1 MIYQTLKPLPTDASG
16 LQGLLRPIK
25 RPSGHHK
32 GKTGFMKIAYM
43 LRDPLDLV
51 FLFIYVIG
59 VLVLIFAAMQFLHA
73 VLYKDTKARRDGM
86 RALLLGVVL
95 LAPRIVYHQFRLDA
109 SDYKKA
115 VTSAYQSGTDAI
127 LETGDGYTL
136 LAVQQGGT
144 DPANADIVVLSTALY
159 TPDGAPNAAGL
170 AVLKAVSEQ
179 TLKKKSAVELRYIAF
194 TGEEDA
200 LAGARHYL
208 DSLSEEEKARVVAD
222 IQVGDIGHADG
233 EFQIAVSN
241 GRENPLTDR
250 LVKSVK
256 RMSGQKATMRA
267 DKSSDHTAFSMEG
280 IPAAMLLQEGAVD
293 ASGEAGNTGSAGSEQ
308 KSSESGKTG
317 NSVSSAKGGAAPEME
332 ELAKAAAIVGDTV
345 QSLMRDK
352 NESFRAE
359 VEVTPVAVRAAGAF
373 QPHVDAWPSG
383 TGIPAIEQ
391 QLGTRLTDTGTR
403 DADGCEIYTAQLYIL
418 QQDAPVPVELHVT
431 AAPERV
437 EQITVDMSALG
448 MDETML
454 RPMLTNFFGNGSEKT
469 AEDGSHEKIFLD
481 SAAQAVYHVSA
492 TTTAETG
499 TDVPVGGYTLS
510 ITAA

>member
-1 MIYQTLKPLPTDASG
+1 
-16 LQGLLRPIK
+16 
-25 RPSGHHK
+25 
-32 GKTGFMKIAYM
+32 MKIAYM

-109 SDYKKA
+109 ADYKKA

-136 LAVQQGGT
+136 IAVQQADT

-194 TGEEDA
+194 NGERDA
-200 LAGARHYL
+200 LAGARNYL
-208 DSLSEEEKARVVAD
+208 ASLPEEEKARVVAD
-222 IQVGDIGHADG
+222 IQVGDIGHEDAG
-233 EFQIAVSN
+233 AFQIAVSN
-241 GRENPLTDR
+241 GRENPLSDR

-280 IPAAMLLQEGAVD
+280 IVSAVLTQD
-293 ASGEAGNTGSAGSEQ
+293 GD
-308 KSSESGKTG
+308 
-317 NSVSSAKGGAAPEME
+317 AAPEMD

-345 QSLMRDK
+345 QGLMRDK
-352 NESFRAE
+352 NGRFRTE
-359 VEVTPVAVRAAGAF
+359 VEATPVAVRAAGAF
-373 QPHVDAWPSG
+373 QPQLDAWPSG

-403 DADGCEIYTAQLYIL
+403 AADGCGIYTAQLYIL
-418 QQDAPVPVELHVT
+418 QQDAPVPVEVHVT
-431 AAPERV
+431 TAPERV
-437 EQITVDMSALG
+437 DQITVDMSALG
-448 MDETML
+448 MDEAML
-454 RPMLTNFFGNGSEKT
+454 RPMLTNFFGEGSEKA
-469 AEDGSHEKIFLD
+469 AENGSHETIYLD
-481 SAAQAVYHVSA
+481 SVAQAMYHVSA

-499 TDVPVGGYTLS
+499 AGVPAGGYTLS

>member
-1 MIYQTLKPLPTDASG
+1 
-16 LQGLLRPIK
+16 
-25 RPSGHHK
+25 
-32 GKTGFMKIAYM
+32 MKIAYM

-95 LAPRIVYHQFRLDA
+95 LTPRIVYHQFRLDA

-267 DKSSDHTAFSMEG
+267 GKSSDHTAFSMEG
-280 IPAAMLLQEGAVD
+280 IVSAVLTQAGTVD

-308 KSSESGKTG
+308 KSSESRKTG
-317 NSVSSAKGGAAPEME
+317 NSVSSAEGGGAAPEME
-332 ELAKAAAIVGDTV
+332 DLAKAAAIVGDTV
-345 QSLMRDK
+345 QSLVRDK
-352 NESFRAE
+352 RGRFRAE
-359 VEVTPVAVRAAGAF
+359 VEATPVDVRAAGAF
-373 QPHVDAWPSG
+373 QPQVDAWPSG

-403 DADGCEIYTAQLYIL
+403 DADGCGIYTAQLYIL
-418 QQDAPVPVELHVT
+418 HQDAPVPVELHVT

-448 MDETML
+448 MDEAML
-454 RPMLTNFFGNGSEKT
+454 RPMLTNFFGEGSDKA
-469 AEDGSHEKIFLD
+469 AENGSHETIYLD
-481 SAAQAVYHVSA
+481 SDAQAVYHVSA
-492 TTTAETG
+492 TTTAETSAG
-499 TDVPVGGYTLS
+499 VPAVGYTLS

>member
-1 MIYQTLKPLPTDASG
+1 
-16 LQGLLRPIK
+16 
-25 RPSGHHK
+25 
-32 GKTGFMKIAYM
+32 MKIAYM

-73 VLYKDTKARRDGM
+73 VLYKDTKARRDGV

-136 LAVQQGGT
+136 IAVQQADT

-200 LAGARHYL
+200 LAGARNYL
-208 DSLSEEEKARVVAD
+208 SSLPEEEKARVVAD
-222 IQVGDIGHADG
+222 IQVGSIGHADAG
-233 EFQIAVSN
+233 AFQIAVSN
-241 GRENPLTDR
+241 GRENPLTGR

-280 IPAAMLLQEGAVD
+280 IPAAMLLQEGAGETETTE
-293 ASGEAGNTGSAGSEQ
+293 SGDVEQ
-308 KSSESGKTG
+308 KSGESKTTGKR
-317 NSVSSAKGGAAPEME
+317 VSSTKDGDAAPEMD
-332 ELAKAAAIVGDTV
+332 ELAKAAAVVGDTV
-345 QSLMRDK
+345 QGLMRDK
-352 NESFRAE
+352 NSRFRTE

-373 QPHVDAWPSG
+373 QPQVDVWPSG
-383 TGIPAIEQ
+383 TGIPTIEL
-391 QLGTRLTDTGTR
+391 QLGTRLSDTGKS
-403 DADGCEIYTAQLYIL
+403 DADGCKIYTAQLYIL
-418 QQDAPVPVELHVT
+418 QQDAPVPVEVHVT
-431 AAPERV
+431 TAPERV
-437 EQITVDMSALG
+437 DQITVDTSALG
-448 MDETML
+448 MDEAML
-454 RPMLTNFFGNGSEKT
+454 RPMLTNFFGEGSEKA
-469 AEDGSHEKIFLD
+469 AENGSHETIYLD
-481 SAAQAVYHVSA
+481 SDAQAMYHVSA

>member
-1 MIYQTLKPLPTDASG
+1 
-16 LQGLLRPIK
+16 
-25 RPSGHHK
+25 
-32 GKTGFMKIAYM
+32 MKIAYM

-73 VLYKDTKARRDGM
+73 VLYKDTKARRDGV

-95 LAPRIVYHQFRLDA
+95 LAPRFVYHQFRLDA
-109 SDYKKA
+109 ADYKKA

-136 LAVQQGGT
+136 LAIQQADT

-159 TPDGAPNAAGL
+159 APEGTTNAAGL

-179 TLKKKSAVELRYIAF
+179 TQKKKSAVELRYIAL
-194 TGEEDA
+194 TGERDA
-200 LAGARHYL
+200 LAGARNYL
-208 DSLSEEEKARVVAD
+208 ASLPEEEKARVVAD
-222 IQVGDIGHADG
+222 IQVGDIGHEDAG
-233 EFQIAVSN
+233 AFQIAVSN
-241 GRENPLTDR
+241 GRENPLSDR

-280 IPAAMLLQEGAVD
+280 IVSAVLTQD
-293 ASGEAGNTGSAGSEQ
+293 GD
-308 KSSESGKTG
+308 
-317 NSVSSAKGGAAPEME
+317 AAPEMD

-345 QSLMRDK
+345 QGLMRDK
-352 NESFRAE
+352 NGRFRTE
-359 VEVTPVAVRAAGAF
+359 VEATPVAVRAAGAF
-373 QPHVDAWPSG
+373 QPQLDAWPSG

-403 DADGCEIYTAQLYIL
+403 AADGCGIYTAQLYIL
-418 QQDAPVPVELHVT
+418 QQDAPVPVEVHVT
-431 AAPERV
+431 TAPERV
-437 EQITVDMSALG
+437 DQITVDMSALG
-448 MDETML
+448 MDEAML
-454 RPMLTNFFGNGSEKT
+454 RPMLTNFFGEGSEKA
-469 AEDGSHEKIFLD
+469 AENGSHETIYLD
-481 SAAQAVYHVSA
+481 SVAQAMYHVSA

-499 TDVPVGGYTLS
+499 AGVPAGGYTLS

>member
-1 MIYQTLKPLPTDASG
+1 
-16 LQGLLRPIK
+16 
-25 RPSGHHK
+25 
-32 GKTGFMKIAYM
+32 MKIAYM

-73 VLYKDTKARRDGM
+73 VLYKDTKARRDGV

-109 SDYKKA
+109 ADYKKA

-136 LAVQQGGT
+136 LAIQQGGT

-159 TPDGAPNAAGL
+159 TPDGTTNAAGL

-179 TLKKKSAVELRYIAF
+179 TQKKKSAVELRYIAL
-194 TGEEDA
+194 TGERDA
-200 LAGARHYL
+200 LAGARNYL
-208 DSLSEEEKARVVAD
+208 ASLPEEEKARVVAD
-222 IQVGDIGHADG
+222 IQVGDIGHADAG
-233 EFQIAVSN
+233 AFQIAVSN

-256 RMSGQKATMRA
+256 RMSGQKATMHA

-280 IPAAMLLQEGAVD
+280 IVSAVLTQD
-293 ASGEAGNTGSAGSEQ
+293 GD
-308 KSSESGKTG
+308 
-317 NSVSSAKGGAAPEME
+317 AAPEMD

-345 QSLMRDK
+345 QGLMRDK
-352 NESFRAE
+352 RGSFRAE
-359 VEVTPVAVRAAGAF
+359 VEATPADLRAAGAF
-373 QPHVDAWPSG
+373 QPQVDAWPSG

-403 DADGCEIYTAQLYIL
+403 AADGCKIYTAQLYIL
-418 QQDAPVPVELHVT
+418 QQDAPVPVEVHVT
-431 AAPERV
+431 TAPERV
-437 EQITVDMSALG
+437 DQITVDMSALG
-448 MDETML
+448 MDEAML
-454 RPMLTNFFGNGSEKT
+454 RPMLTNFFGEGSEKA
-469 AEDGSHEKIFLD
+469 AENGSHETIYLD
-481 SAAQAVYHVSA
+481 SDAQAMYHVSA

-499 TDVPVGGYTLS
+499 AGVPAVGYTLS

>member
-1 MIYQTLKPLPTDASG
+1 
-16 LQGLLRPIK
+16 
-25 RPSGHHK
+25 
-32 GKTGFMKIAYM
+32 MKIAYM

-73 VLYKDTKARRDGM
+73 VLYKDTKARRDGV

-109 SDYKKA
+109 ADYKKA

-127 LETGDGYTL
+127 LETCDGYTL
-136 LAVQQGGT
+136 LAIQQGGT

-159 TPDGAPNAAGL
+159 TPEGTTNAAGL

-179 TLKKKSAVELRYIAF
+179 TQKKKSAVELRYIAF

-200 LAGARHYL
+200 LAGARNYL
-208 DSLSEEEKARVVAD
+208 ASLPEEEKARVVAD
-222 IQVGDIGHADG
+222 IQVGDIGRADG
-233 EFQIAVSN
+233 GAFQIAVSN

-256 RMSGQKATMRA
+256 RMSGQKATMRE

-280 IPAAMLLQEGAVD
+280 IVSAVLTQEGD
-293 ASGEAGNTGSAGSEQ
+293 D
-308 KSSESGKTG
+308 
-317 NSVSSAKGGAAPEME
+317 APEMD

-352 NESFRAE
+352 SGSFRAE
-359 VEVTPVAVRAAGAF
+359 VEATPVDVRAAGAF
-373 QPHVDAWPSG
+373 QPQVDAWPSG

-391 QLGTRLTDTGTR
+391 QLGTRLSDTGKS
-403 DADGCEIYTAQLYIL
+403 DADGCEIYTAPLYIL
-418 QQDAPVPVELHVT
+418 QQDAPVTVEVHITKDGDARVHQLSIN
-431 AAPERV
+431 AA
-437 EQITVDMSALG
+437 TLG
-448 MDETML
+448 TDEAAL
-454 RPMLTNFFGNGSEKT
+454 RPMLTNFFGEGSETT
-469 AEDGSHEKIFLD
+469 AADGSHENVYLD
-481 SAAQAVYHVSA
+481 SSAQAMYHVSA
-492 TTTAETG
+492 TTTAETSAG
-499 TDVPVGGYTLS
+499 VPAVGYTLS

>member
-1 MIYQTLKPLPTDASG
+1 
-16 LQGLLRPIK
+16 
-25 RPSGHHK
+25 
-32 GKTGFMKIAYM
+32 MKIAYM

-73 VLYKDTKARRDGM
+73 VLYKDTKARRDGV

-109 SDYKKA
+109 ADYKKA

-159 TPDGAPNAAGL
+159 TPEGTTNAAGL

-179 TLKKKSAVELRYIAF
+179 TQKKKSAVELRYIAF

-200 LAGARHYL
+200 LAGARNYL
-208 DSLSEEEKARVVAD
+208 ASLPEEEKARVVAD
-222 IQVGDIGHADG
+222 IQVGDIGHADAG
-233 EFQIAVSN
+233 AFQIAVSN

-267 DKSSDHTAFSMEG
+267 DKSSDYTAFSMEG
-280 IPAAMLLQEGAVD
+280 IVSAALTQEGD
-293 ASGEAGNTGSAGSEQ
+293 
-308 KSSESGKTG
+308 
-317 NSVSSAKGGAAPEME
+317 AAPEMD

-345 QSLMRDK
+345 QGLMRDK
-352 NESFRAE
+352 SGRFRAE
-359 VEVTPVAVRAAGAF
+359 VEATPVDVRAAGAF
-373 QPHVDAWPSG
+373 QPQVDAWPSG

-403 DADGCEIYTAQLYIL
+403 AADGCGIYTAQLYIL
-418 QQDAPVPVELHVT
+418 QQDAPVPVEVHVT
-431 AAPERV
+431 TAPERV
-437 EQITVDMSALG
+437 DQITVDMSALG
-448 MDETML
+448 MDEAML
-454 RPMLTNFFGNGSEKT
+454 RPMLTNFFGEVSEKA
-469 AEDGSHEKIFLD
+469 AENGSHETIYLD
-481 SAAQAVYHVSA
+481 SAAQAMYHVSA
-492 TTTAETG
+492 TTNAETDA
-499 TDVPVGGYTLS
+499 DVPAGSYTLS

>member
-1 MIYQTLKPLPTDASG
+1 
-16 LQGLLRPIK
+16 
-25 RPSGHHK
+25 
-32 GKTGFMKIAYM
+32 MKIAYM

-73 VLYKDTKARRDGM
+73 VLYKDTKARRDGV

-95 LAPRIVYHQFRLDA
+95 LAPRIVYHQFRLDTA
-109 SDYKKA
+109 DYKKA

-136 LAVQQGGT
+136 LAVQQADA

-159 TPDGAPNAAGL
+159 TPDGTPNTAGL

-179 TLKKKSAVELRYIAF
+179 TVKKKSAVELRYIAF

-200 LAGARHYL
+200 LAGARNYIA
-208 DSLSEEEKARVVAD
+208 SLPEEEKARVVAD
-222 IQVGDIGHADG
+222 IQVGDIGHAAV

-241 GRENPLTDR
+241 DRENPLTDR

-280 IPAAMLLQEGAVD
+280 IVSAALTQEGTVD
-293 ASGEAGNTGSAGSEQ
+293 ASGKAGNTESAGSKQ
-308 KSSESGKTG
+308 KRSESGKTG
-317 NSVSSAKGGAAPEME
+317 NSVSPAKSGDAPEMD

-345 QSLMRDK
+345 QGLMRDK
-352 NESFRAE
+352 SGRFRAE
-359 VEVTPVAVRAAGAF
+359 VEATPVDVRAAGAF
-373 QPHVDAWPSG
+373 QPQVDVWPSG

-391 QLGTRLTDTGTR
+391 QLGTRLTDTETS
-403 DADGCEIYTAQLYIL
+403 DADGCKIYTAQLYIL
-418 QQDAPVPVELHVT
+418 QQDVPVPVEVYVT
-431 AAPERV
+431 TAPERV
-437 EQITVDMSALG
+437 DQITVDTSALG
-448 MDETML
+448 MDEAML
-454 RPMLTNFFGNGSEKT
+454 RPMLTNFFGEGSEKA
-469 AEDGSHEKIFLD
+469 AENGSHETIYLD
-481 SAAQAVYHVSA
+481 SDAQAVYHVSA

>member
-1 MIYQTLKPLPTDASG
+1 
-16 LQGLLRPIK
+16 
-25 RPSGHHK
+25 
-32 GKTGFMKIAYM
+32 MKIAYM

-73 VLYKDTKARRDGM
+73 VLYKDTKARRDGV
-86 RALLLGVVL
+86 RALLLGIGL

-109 SDYKKA
+109 ADYKKA
-115 VTSAYQSGTDAI
+115 VTSAYQSETDAI

-136 LAVQQGGT
+136 LAIQQGGT

-159 TPDGAPNAAGL
+159 TPVGTTNAAGL

-179 TLKKKSAVELRYIAF
+179 TQKKKSAVELRYIAF

-200 LAGARHYL
+200 LAGARNYL
-208 DSLSEEEKARVVAD
+208 ASLPEEEKARVVAD
-222 IQVGDIGHADG
+222 IQVGDIGHADAG
-233 EFQIAVSN
+233 AFQIAVSN

-280 IPAAMLLQEGAVD
+280 IVSAVLTQ
-293 ASGEAGNTGSAGSEQ
+293 AGD
-308 KSSESGKTG
+308 
-317 NSVSSAKGGAAPEME
+317 AAPEMD
-332 ELAKAAAIVGDTV
+332 ELAKAAAIVGDSV
-345 QSLMRDK
+345 QGLVRDK
-352 NESFRAE
+352 SGSFRAE
-359 VEVTPVAVRAAGAF
+359 VEATPVAVRAAGAF
-373 QPHVDAWPSG
+373 QPQMDAWPSG

-403 DADGCEIYTAQLYIL
+403 DADGCGIYTAQLYIL
-418 QQDAPVPVELHVT
+418 QQDVPVPVEVHVT
-431 AAPERV
+431 TAPECV
-437 EQITVDMSALG
+437 DQITVDTSALG
-448 MDETML
+448 MDEAML
-454 RPMLTNFFGNGSEKT
+454 RPMLTNFFGEGSEKA
-469 AEDGSHEKIFLD
+469 AENGSHETIYLD
-481 SAAQAVYHVSA
+481 SAARAVYHVSA
-492 TTTAETG
+492 TTASETG
-499 TDVPVGGYTLS
+499 ADASAGDYTLS

>member
-1 MIYQTLKPLPTDASG
+1 
-16 LQGLLRPIK
+16 
-25 RPSGHHK
+25 
-32 GKTGFMKIAYM
+32 MKIAYM

-73 VLYKDTKARRDGM
+73 VLYKDTKARRDGV

-109 SDYKKA
+109 ADYKKA

-159 TPDGAPNAAGL
+159 TPDGAPNVAGL

-200 LAGARHYL
+200 LAGARNYL
-208 DSLSEEEKARVVAD
+208 DSLPDEEKARVVAD
-222 IQVGDIGHADG
+222 IQVGDIGHADAG
-233 EFQIAVSN
+233 AFQIAVSN

-256 RMSGQKATMRA
+256 RMSGQKATMREDTSA
-267 DKSSDHTAFSMEG
+267 DHTAFSMEG
-280 IPAAMLLQEGAVD
+280 IVSAVLTQEGD
-293 ASGEAGNTGSAGSEQ
+293 D
-308 KSSESGKTG
+308 
-317 NSVSSAKGGAAPEME
+317 APEMD

-345 QSLMRDK
+345 QCLVRDK
-352 NESFRAE
+352 SGYFRAE
-359 VEVTPVAVRAAGAF
+359 VEATPVAVRAAGAF
-373 QPHVDAWPSG
+373 QPQVDAWPAG
-383 TGIPAIEQ
+383 TGIPVIEQ
-391 QLGTRLTDTGTR
+391 QLGTRLSDTGKS
-403 DADGCEIYTAQLYIL
+403 DADGCKIYTAQLYIL
-418 QQDAPVPVELHVT
+418 QQDAPVPVEVHVT
-431 AAPERV
+431 TAPERV
-437 EQITVDMSALG
+437 DQITVDTSALG
-448 MDETML
+448 MDEAML
-454 RPMLTNFFGNGSEKT
+454 RPMLTNFFGEGSEKA
-469 AEDGSHEKIFLD
+469 AENGSHETIYLD

-499 TDVPVGGYTLS
+499 TGVPAGGYTLS

>member
-1 MIYQTLKPLPTDASG
+1 
-16 LQGLLRPIK
+16 
-25 RPSGHHK
+25 
-32 GKTGFMKIAYM
+32 MKIAYM

-73 VLYKDTKARRDGM
+73 VLYKDTKARRDGV

-95 LAPRIVYHQFRLDA
+95 LAPRIVYHQFRLDTA
-109 SDYKKA
+109 DYKKA

-136 LAVQQGGT
+136 LAVQQADA

-159 TPDGAPNAAGL
+159 TPDGTPNTAGL

-179 TLKKKSAVELRYIAF
+179 TVKKKSAVELRYIAF

-200 LAGARHYL
+200 LAGARNYIA
-208 DSLSEEEKARVVAD
+208 SLPEEEKARVVAD
-222 IQVGDIGHADG
+222 IQVGDIGHAAV

-241 GRENPLTDR
+241 DRENPLTDR

-280 IPAAMLLQEGAVD
+280 IVSAALTQEGTVD
-293 ASGEAGNTGSAGSEQ
+293 ASGEAGNTESAGSKQ
-308 KSSESGKTG
+308 KRSESGKTG
-317 NSVSSAKGGAAPEME
+317 NSVSPAKSGDAPEMD
-332 ELAKAAAIVGDTV
+332 ELAKAAAISGDTV
-345 QSLMRDK
+345 QGLMRDK
-352 NESFRAE
+352 SGRFRAE
-359 VEVTPVAVRAAGAF
+359 VEATPVDVRAAGAF
-373 QPHVDAWPSG
+373 QPQVDVWPSG

-391 QLGTRLTDTGTR
+391 QLGTRLTDTETS
-403 DADGCEIYTAQLYIL
+403 DADGCKIYTAQLYIL
-418 QQDAPVPVELHVT
+418 QQDVPVPVEVYVT
-431 AAPERV
+431 TAPERV
-437 EQITVDMSALG
+437 DQITVDTSALG
-448 MDETML
+448 MDEAML
-454 RPMLTNFFGNGSEKT
+454 RPMLTNFFGEGSEKA
-469 AEDGSHEKIFLD
+469 AENGSHETIYLD
-481 SAAQAVYHVSA
+481 SDAQAVYHVSA

>member
-1 MIYQTLKPLPTDASG
+1 
-16 LQGLLRPIK
+16 
-25 RPSGHHK
+25 
-32 GKTGFMKIAYM
+32 MKIAYM

-136 LAVQQGGT
+136 IAVQQADT

-200 LAGARHYL
+200 LAGARNYL
-208 DSLSEEEKARVVAD
+208 DSLPDEEKARVVAD
-222 IQVGDIGHADG
+222 IQVGSIGHADAG
-233 EFQIAVSN
+233 AFQIAVSN

-280 IPAAMLLQEGAVD
+280 IVSAALTQEGTVD
-293 ASGEAGNTGSAGSEQ
+293 ASGEAGNTESADSEQ
-308 KSSESGKTG
+308 KRSESGKTG
-317 NSVSSAKGGAAPEME
+317 NSVSSAKSGDAPEME

-345 QSLMRDK
+345 QSLVRDK
-352 NESFRAE
+352 SGRFRVE
-359 VEVTPVAVRAAGAF
+359 VEATPVDVRAAGAF
-373 QPHVDAWPSG
+373 QPQVDAWPSG

-454 RPMLTNFFGNGSEKT
+454 RPMLTNFFGEGSEKA
-469 AEDGSHEKIFLD
+469 AENGSHETIYLD
-481 SAAQAVYHVSA
+481 SAAQAMYHVSA
-492 TTTAETG
+492 TTTAKTG

>member
-1 MIYQTLKPLPTDASG
+1 
-16 LQGLLRPIK
+16 
-25 RPSGHHK
+25 
-32 GKTGFMKIAYM
+32 MKIAYM

-73 VLYKDTKARRDGM
+73 VLYKDTKARRDGV

-109 SDYKKA
+109 ADYKKA
-115 VTSAYQSGTDAI
+115 VTTAYQSGTDAI
-127 LETGDGYTL
+127 PETGDGYTL

-144 DPANADIVVLSTALY
+144 DLANADIVVLSTALY

-179 TLKKKSAVELRYIAF
+179 TLKKKSSVELRYIAF

-200 LAGARHYL
+200 LAGARNYL
-208 DSLSEEEKARVVAD
+208 DSLPDEEKARVVAD
-222 IQVGDIGHADG
+222 IQVGDIGHADNG
-233 EFQIAVSN
+233 AFQIAVSN
-241 GRENPLTDR
+241 GHENPLTDR

-280 IPAAMLLQEGAVD
+280 IVSAVLTQEGD
-293 ASGEAGNTGSAGSEQ
+293 D
-308 KSSESGKTG
+308 
-317 NSVSSAKGGAAPEME
+317 APEMD

-345 QSLMRDK
+345 QSLVQDK
-352 NESFRAE
+352 SGSFRAE
-359 VEVTPVAVRAAGAF
+359 VEATPVDVRAAGAF
-373 QPHVDAWPSG
+373 QPQVDAWPSG

-391 QLGTRLTDTGTR
+391 QLGTRLTDTGTS
-403 DADGCEIYTAQLYIL
+403 DADDCKIYTAQFYIL
-418 QQDAPVPVELHVT
+418 QQDAPVPVEVHVT
-431 AAPERV
+431 TAPECV
-437 EQITVDMSALG
+437 DQITVDTSALG
-448 MDETML
+448 MDEAML
-454 RPMLTNFFGNGSEKT
+454 RPMLTNFFGEGSEKA
-469 AEDGSHEKIFLD
+469 AENGSHETIYLD
-481 SAAQAVYHVSA
+481 SAAQAMYHVSA

-499 TDVPVGGYTLS
+499 AGVPAGGYTLS

>member
-1 MIYQTLKPLPTDASG
+1 
-16 LQGLLRPIK
+16 
-25 RPSGHHK
+25 
-32 GKTGFMKIAYM
+32 MKIAYM

-73 VLYKDTKARRDGM
+73 VLYKDTKARRDGV

-109 SDYKKA
+109 ADYKKA

-144 DPANADIVVLSTALY
+144 DPADADIVVLSTALY
-159 TPDGAPNAAGL
+159 TPEGTTNAAGL

-179 TLKKKSAVELRYIAF
+179 TQKKKSAVELRYIAF

-200 LAGARHYL
+200 LAGARNYL
-208 DSLSEEEKARVVAD
+208 AILPEEEKDRVVAD
-222 IQVGDIGHADG
+222 IQVGDIGHADAG
-233 EFQIAVSN
+233 AFQIAVSN

-280 IPAAMLLQEGAVD
+280 IVSAVLTQAD
-293 ASGEAGNTGSAGSEQ
+293 D
-308 KSSESGKTG
+308 
-317 NSVSSAKGGAAPEME
+317 AAPEMD

-345 QSLMRDK
+345 QGLMRDK
-352 NESFRAE
+352 SGRFRAD
-359 VEVTPVAVRAAGAF
+359 VEATPVDVRAAGAF
-373 QPHVDAWPSG
+373 QPQVDAWPSG
-383 TGIPAIEQ
+383 TGLPVIEQ
-391 QLGTRLTDTGTR
+391 QLGTRLSDTGKS
-403 DADGCEIYTAQLYIL
+403 DADGCKIYTAQLYIL
-418 QQDAPVPVELHVT
+418 QQDTPVPVEVHVT
-431 AAPERV
+431 TAPECV
-437 EQITVDMSALG
+437 DQITVDTSALG
-448 MDETML
+448 MDEAML
-454 RPMLTNFFGNGSEKT
+454 RPMLTNFFGEGSEKA
-469 AEDGSHEKIFLD
+469 AENGSHETIYLD
-481 SAAQAVYHVSA
+481 SAAQAMYHVSA

-499 TDVPVGGYTLS
+499 AGVPAVGYTLS

>member
-1 MIYQTLKPLPTDASG
+1 
-16 LQGLLRPIK
+16 
-25 RPSGHHK
+25 
-32 GKTGFMKIAYM
+32 MKIAYM

-73 VLYKDTKARRDGM
+73 VLYKDTKARRDGV

-109 SDYKKA
+109 ADYKKA

-127 LETGDGYTL
+127 LETGDGYTF
-136 LAVQQGGT
+136 LAIQQGGT
-144 DPANADIVVLSTALY
+144 DPANADIVLLSTALY
-159 TPDGAPNAAGL
+159 TPDGTTSAAGL

-200 LAGARHYL
+200 LAGARNYL
-208 DSLSEEEKARVVAD
+208 SSLPEEEKARVVAD
-222 IQVGDIGHADG
+222 IQVGDIGHADAG
-233 EFQIAVSN
+233 AFQIAVSN

-256 RMSGQKATMRA
+256 RMSGQQATMREDTSA
-267 DKSSDHTAFSMEG
+267 DHTAFSMEG
-280 IPAAMLLQEGAVD
+280 IVSAVLTQEGD
-293 ASGEAGNTGSAGSEQ
+293 D
-308 KSSESGKTG
+308 
-317 NSVSSAKGGAAPEME
+317 APEMD

-345 QSLMRDK
+345 QGLMRDK
-352 NESFRAE
+352 NDRFRTE
-359 VEVTPVAVRAAGAF
+359 VEATPVAVRAAGAF
-373 QPHVDAWPSG
+373 QPQVDAWPSG

-391 QLGTRLTDTGTR
+391 QLGTRLTDTGKS
-403 DADGCEIYTAQLYIL
+403 DADSCEIYTAALYIL
-418 QQDAPVPVELHVT
+418 QQDAPVTVEVHVAT
-431 AAPERV
+431 TPERV
-437 EQITVDMSALG
+437 DQITVDMSALG
-448 MDETML
+448 MDEAML
-454 RPMLTNFFGNGSEKT
+454 RPMLTNFFGEGSEKA
-469 AEDGSHEKIFLD
+469 AENGSHETIYLD
-481 SAAQAVYHVSA
+481 SAAQAMYHVSA

-499 TDVPVGGYTLS
+499 TGVSARGYTLS

>member
-1 MIYQTLKPLPTDASG
+1 
-16 LQGLLRPIK
+16 
-25 RPSGHHK
+25 
-32 GKTGFMKIAYM
+32 MKIAYM

-73 VLYKDTKARRDGM
+73 VLYKDTKARRDGV

-109 SDYKKA
+109 ADYKKA

-127 LETGDGYTL
+127 PETGDGYTL
-136 LAVQQGGT
+136 LAVQQANT

-159 TPDGAPNAAGL
+159 TPEGTTNAPGL

-179 TLKKKSAVELRYIAF
+179 TLKKKSSVELRYIAF

-200 LAGARHYL
+200 LAGARNYL
-208 DSLSEEEKARVVAD
+208 ASLPEEEKARVVAD
-222 IQVGDIGHADG
+222 IQVGDIGHADAG
-233 EFQIAVSN
+233 AFQIAVSN
-241 GRENPLTDR
+241 GRENPLSDR

-280 IPAAMLLQEGAVD
+280 IPAAMLLQEGAGETETTE
-293 ASGEAGNTGSAGSEQ
+293 SGDVEQ
-308 KSSESGKTG
+308 KSGESKTTG
-317 NSVSSAKGGAAPEME
+317 NSVSSTKGGDAVPEMD
-332 ELAKAAAIVGDTV
+332 ELAKTAAIVGDTV
-345 QSLMRDK
+345 QGLMRDK
-352 NESFRAE
+352 SGRFRAE
-359 VEVTPVAVRAAGAF
+359 VEATPVDVRAAGAF
-373 QPHVDAWPSG
+373 QPQVNAWPSG

-391 QLGTRLTDTGTR
+391 QLGTRLSDTGKS

-418 QQDAPVPVELHVT
+418 QQDAPVPVEVHVT
-431 AAPERV
+431 TAPECV
-437 EQITVDMSALG
+437 DQITVDTSALG
-448 MDETML
+448 MDEAML
-454 RPMLTNFFGNGSEKT
+454 RPMLTNFFGEGSEKA
-469 AEDGSHEKIFLD
+469 AENGSHETIYLD
-481 SAAQAVYHVSA
+481 SAAQAMYHVSA
-492 TTTAETG
+492 TTTAETSAG
-499 TDVPVGGYTLS
+499 VPAAGYTLS

>member
-1 MIYQTLKPLPTDASG
+1 
-16 LQGLLRPIK
+16 
-25 RPSGHHK
+25 
-32 GKTGFMKIAYM
+32 MKIAYM

-73 VLYKDTKARRDGM
+73 VLYKDTKARRDGV

-95 LAPRIVYHQFRLDA
+95 LAPRIVYHQFRLDTA
-109 SDYKKA
+109 DYKKA

-136 LAVQQGGT
+136 LAVQQADA

-159 TPDGAPNAAGL
+159 TPDGTPNTAGL

-179 TLKKKSAVELRYIAF
+179 TVKKKSAVELRYIAF

-200 LAGARHYL
+200 LAGARNYIA
-208 DSLSEEEKARVVAD
+208 SLPEEEKARVVAD
-222 IQVGDIGHADG
+222 IQVGDIGHAAV

-241 GRENPLTDR
+241 DRENPLTDR

-280 IPAAMLLQEGAVD
+280 IVSAALTQEGTVD
-293 ASGEAGNTGSAGSEQ
+293 ASGEAGNTESAGSKQ
-308 KSSESGKTG
+308 KRSESGKTG
-317 NSVSSAKGGAAPEME
+317 NSVSPAKSGDAPEMD
-332 ELAKAAAIVGDTV
+332 ELAKAAAIVVDTV
-345 QSLMRDK
+345 QGLMRDK
-352 NESFRAE
+352 SGRFRAE
-359 VEVTPVAVRAAGAF
+359 VEATPVDDRAAGAF
-373 QPHVDAWPSG
+373 QPQVDVWPSG

-391 QLGTRLTDTGTR
+391 QLGTRLTDTETS
-403 DADGCEIYTAQLYIL
+403 DADGCKIYTAQLYIL
-418 QQDAPVPVELHVT
+418 QQDVPVPVEVYVT
-431 AAPERV
+431 TAPERV
-437 EQITVDMSALG
+437 DQITVDTSALG
-448 MDETML
+448 MDEAML
-454 RPMLTNFFGNGSEKT
+454 RPMLTNFFGEGSEKA
-469 AEDGSHEKIFLD
+469 AENGSHETIYLD
-481 SAAQAVYHVSA
+481 SDAQAVYHVSA

>member
-1 MIYQTLKPLPTDASG
+1 
-16 LQGLLRPIK
+16 
-25 RPSGHHK
+25 
-32 GKTGFMKIAYM
+32 MKIAYM

-73 VLYKDTKARRDGM
+73 VLYKDTKARRDGV

-109 SDYKKA
+109 ADYKKA
-115 VTSAYQSGTDAI
+115 VTSAYQSTTDATP
-127 LETGDGYTL
+127 ETADGYTL
-136 LAVQQGGT
+136 LAIQQGGT

-159 TPDGAPNAAGL
+159 TPEGTTNAAGL

-179 TLKKKSAVELRYIAF
+179 THKKKSAVELRYIALS
-194 TGEEDA
+194 GERDA
-200 LAGARHYL
+200 LAGARNYL
-208 DSLSEEEKARVVAD
+208 ASLPEEEKARVVAD
-222 IQVGDIGHADG
+222 IQVGDIGHADAG
-233 EFQIAVSN
+233 AFQIAVSN
-241 GRENPLTDR
+241 GRENPLSDR

-280 IPAAMLLQEGAVD
+280 IVSAVLTQD
-293 ASGEAGNTGSAGSEQ
+293 GD
-308 KSSESGKTG
+308 
-317 NSVSSAKGGAAPEME
+317 AAPEMD

-345 QSLMRDK
+345 QGLMRDK
-352 NESFRAE
+352 NDRFRTE
-359 VEVTPVAVRAAGAF
+359 VEATPVAVRAAGAF
-373 QPHVDAWPSG
+373 QPQVDAWPSG

-403 DADGCEIYTAQLYIL
+403 AADGCGIYTAQLYIL
-418 QQDAPVPVELHVT
+418 QQDAPVPVEVHVT
-431 AAPERV
+431 TAPERV
-437 EQITVDMSALG
+437 DQITVDMSALG
-448 MDETML
+448 MDEAML
-454 RPMLTNFFGNGSEKT
+454 RPMLTNFFGEGSEKA
-469 AEDGSHEKIFLD
+469 AENGSHETIYLD
-481 SAAQAVYHVSA
+481 SAAQAMYHVSA

-499 TDVPVGGYTLS
+499 AGVPAVGYTLS

>member
-1 MIYQTLKPLPTDASG
+1 
-16 LQGLLRPIK
+16 
-25 RPSGHHK
+25 
-32 GKTGFMKIAYM
+32 MKIAYM

-136 LAVQQGGT
+136 IAVQQADT

-200 LAGARHYL
+200 LAGARNYL
-208 DSLSEEEKARVVAD
+208 SSLPEEEKARVVAD
-222 IQVGDIGHADG
+222 IQVGSIGHADAG
-233 EFQIAVSN
+233 AFQIAVSN

-280 IPAAMLLQEGAVD
+280 IPAAMLLQEGA
-293 ASGEAGNTGSAGSEQ
+293 ASLEAENAGSATGEQANGVNGNAGNSTSSTKGSA
-308 KSSESGKTG
+308 
-317 NSVSSAKGGAAPEME
+317 AAPDMD
-332 ELAKAAAIVGDTV
+332 ELSKAAAIVGDTV
-345 QSLMRDK
+345 QGFMREKSGRLRTEMEATKVD
-352 NESFRAE
+352 
-359 VEVTPVAVRAAGAF
+359 VRAAGAF
-373 QPHVDAWPSG
+373 QPQVDVWPSG
-383 TGIPAIEQ
+383 TGIPTIEL
-391 QLGTRLTDTGTR
+391 QLGTRLSDTGKS
-403 DADGCEIYTAQLYIL
+403 DADGCKIYTAQLYIL
-418 QQDAPVPVELHVT
+418 QQDAPVPVEVHVT
-431 AAPERV
+431 TAPERV
-437 EQITVDMSALG
+437 DQITVDTSALG

-454 RPMLTNFFGNGSEKT
+454 RPMLTNFFGEGSEKA
-469 AEDGSHEKIFLD
+469 AENGSHETIYLD
-481 SAAQAVYHVSA
+481 SDAQAVYHVSA

>member
-1 MIYQTLKPLPTDASG
+1 
-16 LQGLLRPIK
+16 
-25 RPSGHHK
+25 
-32 GKTGFMKIAYM
+32 MKIAYM

-73 VLYKDTKARRDGM
+73 VLYKDTKARRDGV

-109 SDYKKA
+109 ADFKKA
-115 VTSAYQSGTDAI
+115 VTSAYQSGTDA
-127 LETGDGYTL
+127 LPETGDGYTL
-136 LAVQQGGT
+136 FAIQQGRT

-159 TPDGAPNAAGL
+159 TPEGTTNAAGL

-179 TLKKKSAVELRYIAF
+179 TQKKKSAVELRYIAF

-200 LAGARHYL
+200 LAGARNYL
-208 DSLSEEEKARVVAD
+208 ASLPEEEKARVVAD

-280 IPAAMLLQEGAVD
+280 IVSAVLAQD
-293 ASGEAGNTGSAGSEQ
+293 GD
-308 KSSESGKTG
+308 
-317 NSVSSAKGGAAPEME
+317 AAPEMD

-345 QSLMRDK
+345 QGLMRDK
-352 NESFRAE
+352 NGRFRAE
-359 VEVTPVAVRAAGAF
+359 VEATPVDVRAAGAF
-373 QPHVDAWPSG
+373 QPKVDAWPAG

-391 QLGTRLTDTGTR
+391 QLGTRLSGTGKS
-403 DADGCEIYTAQLYIL
+403 DADGCKIYTAQLYIL
-418 QQDAPVPVELHVT
+418 QQDAPVPVEVHVT
-431 AAPERV
+431 TAPERV
-437 EQITVDMSALG
+437 DQITVDTSALG
-448 MDETML
+448 MDEAML
-454 RPMLTNFFGNGSEKT
+454 RPMLTNFFGEGSEKA
-469 AEDGSHEKIFLD
+469 AENGSHETIYLD
-481 SAAQAVYHVSA
+481 SDAQAMYHVSA
-492 TTTAETG
+492 TTTAETSAG
-499 TDVPVGGYTLS
+499 VPAVGYTLS

>member
-1 MIYQTLKPLPTDASG
+1 
-16 LQGLLRPIK
+16 
-25 RPSGHHK
+25 
-32 GKTGFMKIAYM
+32 MKIAYM

-73 VLYKDTKARRDGM
+73 VLYKDTKARRDGV

-109 SDYKKA
+109 ADYTKA
-115 VTSAYQSGTDAI
+115 VTSAYQSGTDA
-127 LETGDGYTL
+127 LPETGDSYML
-136 LAVQQGGT
+136 LAVQQADA

-159 TPDGAPNAAGL
+159 TPNGAPNAAGL

-200 LAGARHYL
+200 LAGARNYL
-208 DSLSEEEKARVVAD
+208 ASLPEEEKARVVAD

-233 EFQIAVSN
+233 EFKIAVSN

-256 RMSGQKATMRA
+256 RMSGQQATMREDTSA
-267 DKSSDHTAFSMEG
+267 DHTAFSMEG
-280 IPAAMLLQEGAVD
+280 IVSAVLTQD
-293 ASGEAGNTGSAGSEQ
+293 GD
-308 KSSESGKTG
+308 
-317 NSVSSAKGGAAPEME
+317 AAPEMD

-345 QSLMRDK
+345 QGLIRDK
-352 NESFRAE
+352 NGRFRAE
-359 VEVTPVAVRAAGAF
+359 VEATPVDVRSAGAF
-373 QPHVDAWPSG
+373 QPQVDAWPSG

-403 DADGCEIYTAQLYIL
+403 DADGCKIYTAQLYIL
-418 QQDAPVPVELHVT
+418 HQDAPVPVEVYVT
-431 AAPERV
+431 TAPERV
-437 EQITVDMSALG
+437 DQITVDTSALG
-448 MDETML
+448 MDKAML
-454 RPMLTNFFGNGSEKT
+454 RPMLTNFFGEGSEKA
-469 AEDGSHEKIFLD
+469 AENGSHETIYLD
-481 SAAQAVYHVSA
+481 SAAQAMYHVSA

-499 TDVPVGGYTLS
+499 AGVPAVGYTLS